1 MNHLI
6 QPLTIN
12 MGLVAVLALSINLA
26 GCSSMSQYTQDY
38 QQARVN
44 QQGITLSDA
53 QAQQLAD
60 HFVLTF
66 NKLGTPAF
74 MPAAKELYADE
85 LFINDTLSQYR
96 QKSTLLEHFKGMN
109 EQVKRSS
116 VKLVQVT
123 HAGDVAYVH
132 WHMSYDLKV
141 LGKLKTMQSYGI
153 SELKQNSANQIIF
166 QQDFWDPANGL
177 YRVLPY
183 VGGVYRWLLPFK
195 QKNQ

>member
-1 MNHLI
+1 
-6 QPLTIN
+6 
-12 MGLVAVLALSINLA
+12 
-26 GCSSMSQYTQDY
+26 MSYTQDY
-38 QQARVN
+38 QQARVKH
-44 QQGITLSDA
+44 QGIPMDNA
-53 QAQQLAD
+53 QAQQLAE

-74 MPAAKELYADE
+74 MPAARDLYADE

-109 EQVKRSS
+109 ERVTQSTVR
-116 VKLVQVT
+116 LIQVT

-141 LGKLKTMQSYGI
+141 FGKVKTMQSYGI

-177 YRVLPY
+177 FRNLPY
-183 VGGVYRWLLPFK
+183 VGGVYQWLLPFK
-195 QKNQ
+195 QANP